1 MDFRGDFRKLD
12 VWNWNSESDGVTAAE
27 IDGYGMPFRLW
38 RSTTPS
44 SAMFAHVTG
53 ETTMDHKEDVNE
65 SFSSKKVVDKCGV
78 INKIDE

>member
-1 MDFRGDFRKLD
+1 MKFSGNVKVGMNFRGDFGKVN
-12 VWNWNSESDGVTAAE
+12 VWNWNSESDGVTTAE
-27 IDGYGMPFRLW
+27 IDGYGMPFGLG

-65 SFSSKKVVDKCGV
+65 SFSSKRL
-78 INKIDE
+78 